1 MAERQPNGAP
11 RARTRNIFG
20 LTAIAA
26 VALAVPLGHYAP
38 YSSHALR
45 ETSFARACHALPVEA
60 LARVV
65 GARVRAPEVA
75 LRRVRA
81 EVENLFPAVS
91 RTACEYEWK
100 PACTHAARLRGLS
113 VIVAALPNASQA
125 LYRYSYTEEMLHQD
139 SYTINAFNTFQFAG
153 HRAYE
158 LTIGNEV
165 LVRVLDRDYVID
177 MKFHLCSA
185 IAANAA
191 QATAR
196 PIAHSLRLPILAGKA
211 APSAPR
217 AEP

>member
-1 MAERQPNGAP
+1 MAERPPNAAH
-11 RARTRNIFG
+11 RTRTRNIFG

-45 ETSFARACHALPVEA
+45 ETSFARACHALPGEA
-60 LARVV
+60 LARTV
-65 GARVRAPEVA
+65 GARVRASEVA
-75 LRRVRA
+75 LRTVRA

-100 PACTHAARLRGLS
+100 PACAHAARLRSLI
-113 VIVAALPNASQA
+113 VIVTTLPNASQA
-125 LYRYSYTEEMLHQD
+125 LYRYSYTEGMLHQD
-139 SYTINAFNTFQFAG
+139 SYTINAFNTFQFSG

-177 MKFHLCSA
+177 MKFHLCGPL
-185 IAANAA
+185 AANAS
-191 QATAR
+191 QAAAR
-196 PIAHSLRLPILAGKA
+196 PIAHRLSLPVIAGKS
-211 APSAPR
+211 APSAPQ